1 MLLDEPELLVA
12 LVAQDFPEQADCV
25 VLLRELFDARD
36 DACSPLDD
44 QVLEPVSLVEVC
56 VHVLLHR
63 LSWQLVLLA
72 LLVVLHFLAVDVVDD
87 VSQLLQTQVSDLSGT
102 NLTTHVVALVDL
114 FPHRH
119 RPIGAVVPGTGVASY
134 GLLGCLGSSWS
145 LVGDLSF
152 LFGVFDESV
161 EVLFVLF
168 FQRLD
173 LSKQLTLFFSLFV
186 DIRSVIFL

>member
-72 LLVVLHFLAVDVVDD
+72 LLVVLHLLAVDVVDD

-119 RPIGAVVPGTGVASY
+119 RPI
-134 GLLGCLGSSWS
+134 
-145 LVGDLSF
+145 
-152 LFGVFDESV
+152 
-161 EVLFVLF
+161 
-168 FQRLD
+168 
-173 LSKQLTLFFSLFV
+173 
-186 DIRSVIFL
+186 